1 VRALALIRKHGS
13 LEAVLES
20 LDPEKHKVPADFDYV
35 AARRLFAEPNVLRG
49 AEVPPLRF
57 GAPDVEGLVQFL
69 VREKS
74 FDEKRVRAAV
84 ERIVAAKGKAS
95 QGRLESFFKAA
106 PRPEGAAGAGAKR
119 KEAPA
124 EAKGKGGKGGGGK
137 AKKTGK
143 AGGVGGGK
151 K

>member
-1 VRALALIRKHGS
+1 MRALALIRKHGS
-13 LEAVLES
+13 LEKVLES

-35 AARRLFAEPNVLRG
+35 NARKLFAEPNVLRG

-57 GAPDVEGLVQFL
+57 GAPDVDGLVQFL

-95 QGRLESFFKAA
+95 QGRLESFFAAA
-106 PRPEGAAGAGAKR
+106 PRPEGAAGAKR
-119 KEAPA
+119 KAPPAA
-124 EAKGKGGKGGGGK
+124 EAKGKGKGGGK

>member
-1 VRALALIRKHGS
+1 MRALALIRKHGS

-20 LDPEKHKVPADFDYV
+20 LDPEKHKVPADFDFV
-35 AARRLFAEPNVLRG
+35 AARKLFAEPNVLRG

-57 GAPDVEGLVQFL
+57 GAPDVDGLVQFL

-106 PRPEGAAGAGAKR
+106 PAPEGGAGAKR
-119 KEAPA
+119 KAPPA
-124 EAKGKGGKGGGGK
+124 PEGKGKGKGGKDGK